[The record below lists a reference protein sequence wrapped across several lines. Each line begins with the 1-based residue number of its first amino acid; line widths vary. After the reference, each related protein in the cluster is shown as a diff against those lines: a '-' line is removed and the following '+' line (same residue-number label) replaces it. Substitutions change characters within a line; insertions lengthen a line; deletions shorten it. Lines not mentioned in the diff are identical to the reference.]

1 MAALLESI
9 IPAYPYTQYND
20 DPDIV
25 AFFDAYNKLAQGY
38 LDYFNNL
45 NLPCWTS
52 PAITGELLD
61 WIAAGIY
68 GESRP
73 CFKSPRMPLL
83 VGRITL
89 LSTIMSRMQN

>member
-45 NLPCWTS
+45 NLPCWTGLRRVFMGNH
-52 PAITGELLD
+52 A
-61 WIAAGIY
+61 
-68 GESRP
+68 P